1 MADAPVLVL
10 GATGGFGGAVVFEL
24 LARGRR
30 VRALVRGLEK
40 AGKRFGGAAG
50 LDLVAGDAEDSEA
63 LTKAAAG
70 SSAIVHAVNPRYD
83 QWLPKLEDATAN
95 VIAAAK
101 TSGAA
106 ILFPG
111 NIYGLGLQTD
121 APLDETVEN
130 KPNTERGELRVRLED
145 SLRAASGEGVQV
157 IILRAGD
164 FFGPTVRNGL
174 ADPLFGRALVG
185 RTMRTLGRVRIP
197 RQWAYAPDLARA
209 TIDLLDK
216 RAGLAP
222 FEIVHDAGYVVPE
235 QRAFAARIAEAVDYK
250 GLGLRPFPWWVL
262 GLLSKID
269 PILREVVKMRYL
281 FENSVILDGARFS
294 QVLPGF
300 ARTPL
305 EDAIE
310 ATLASYKADW
320 EEKHGKPLTHRYA
333 RERAAAAARD
343 SAEARPEQPSSEPA
357 AEDAASSDREAAR
370 RPAGYPARPRGRGHP

>member
-24 LARGRR
+24 LARGRP
-30 VRALVRGLEK
+30 VRALVRDLEK
-40 AGKRFGGAAG
+40 ANKRFAGAAG
-50 LDLVAGDAEDSEA
+50 LDLVEGGVEDSEA

-70 SSAIVHAVNPRYD
+70 CGAIVHAVNPRYD

-95 VIAAAK
+95 VITAAK
-101 TSGAA
+101 ASGAA

-111 NIYGLGLQTD
+111 NIYGLGLQTG
-121 APLDETVEN
+121 APLDETAEN

-145 SLRAASGEGVQV
+145 SLRAASRDGVQV

-164 FFGPTVRNGL
+164 FFGPTVRNGM
-174 ADPLFGRALVG
+174 ADPLFGRALEG

-209 TIDLLDK
+209 AIDLLDK

-222 FEIVHDAGYVVPE
+222 FEIVHDAGFVVPE
-235 QRAFAARIAEAVDYK
+235 QRAFAAQIAEAADYK

-262 GLLSKID
+262 RLFSKVD

-281 FENSVILDGARFS
+281 FENSVILDGARFGE
-294 QVLPGF
+294 VLPDF
-300 ARTPL
+300 ARTPID
-305 EDAIE
+305 EAIK

-320 EEKHGKPLTHRYA
+320 EEKQGKPLTHRYA
-333 RERAAAAARD
+333 RERAAAAAAKG
-343 SAEARPEQPSSEPA
+343 SGETGTATPETA
-357 AEDAASSDREAAR
+357 TTEDAGPSDR
-370 RPAGYPARPRGRGHP
+370 

>member
-1 MADAPVLVL
+1 MTDAPVLVL

-30 VRALVRGLEK
+30 VRALVRDLEK
-40 AGKRFGGAAG
+40 ANNRYGGAAG
-50 LDLVAGDAEDSEA
+50 LELVTGDAEEGEA
-63 LTKAAAG
+63 LTQAAAG
-70 SSAIVHAVNPRYD
+70 CSAIVHAVNPRYD
-83 QWLPKLEDATAN
+83 QWLPKLEDITAN
-95 VIAAAK
+95 VIAAARA
-101 TSGAA
+101 SGAT
-106 ILFPG
+106 IVFPG

-121 APLDETVEN
+121 TPLDEAAEN
-130 KPNTERGELRVRLED
+130 KPNTGRGELRVRLED
-145 SLRAASGEGVQV
+145 SLRSASRGGVQV

-185 RTMRTLGRVRIP
+185 QTMRTLGRVRIP

-216 RAGLAP
+216 RADLAP

-235 QRAFAARIAEAVDYK
+235 QRVFAAQIAEAADYK

-262 GLLSKID
+262 KLFSKVD

-281 FENSVILDGARFS
+281 FENSVILDGARFG
-294 QVLPGF
+294 QILPGF

-305 EDAIE
+305 EDAIT
-310 ATLASYKADW
+310 ATLASYKTDW
-320 EEKHGKPLTHRYA
+320 EKKHGKPLTHRYA
-333 RERAAAAARD
+333 RERAAAAAA
-343 SAEARPEQPSSEPA
+343 SESGTAPAEASSKDPG
-357 AEDAASSDREAAR
+357 ASES
-370 RPAGYPARPRGRGHP
+370 

>member
-1 MADAPVLVL
+1 MADDPVLVL
-10 GATGGFGGAVVFEL
+10 GATGGFGGAVAFEI

-30 VRALVRGLEK
+30 VRALVRDLEK
-40 AGKRFGGAAG
+40 ANKRFGGAAG
-50 LDLVAGDAEDSEA
+50 LDLVEGDVEDGDA

-70 SSAIVHAVNPRYD
+70 CSAIVHAVNPRYD

-95 VIAAAK
+95 VIAAARASAK
-101 TSGAA
+101 DSGTA

-121 APLDETVEN
+121 VPLDETAEN

-145 SLRAASGEGVQV
+145 SLRAASRIGVQV

-185 RTMRTLGRVRIP
+185 QTMRTLGRVRIP

-209 TIDLLDK
+209 AIDLLDK
-216 RAGLAP
+216 RAELAP
-222 FEIVHDAGYVVPE
+222 FEIFHDAGFVVPE
-235 QRAFAARIAEAVDYK
+235 QRAFAARIAEAADYK

-262 GLLSKID
+262 RLFSKVD

-281 FENSVILDGARFS
+281 FENSVILGGDRFG
-294 QVLPGF
+294 QILPGF

-305 EDAIE
+305 EQAIKT
-310 ATLASYKADW
+310 TLASYKADW

-333 RERAAAAARD
+333 RERAAAAAGEGDTETD
-343 SAEARPEQPSSEPA
+343 SAT
-357 AEDAASSDREAAR
+357 
-370 RPAGYPARPRGRGHP
+370 H